1 MLNVFARGV
10 QPAFHGVLTSNA
22 ARSSDLPIMFTPS
35 LLAAMTI
42 AGAFWVGVLA
52 ARRLRDWGDNSRVLD
67 RGEGQL
73 ALASGTGPS
82 EDPSVRRVRA
92 RVAERVQASLR
103 HAGAVQGERAA
114 RDASELD
121 IDTLRLGDI
130 VSIDATAGE
139 TGGDAVVEGLL
150 RLHEGGTTTIVAIM
164 ADGETKRWLIGARET
179 DEWLLVEPV
188 HDHGLAGEP
197 PRNVQPRPT
206 STRVYALARRGQAS
220 VAALGDHGRPSGSRV
235 GTYVYRSGTREA
247 VWLERWGNDVLLGE
261 GRLIDRHTISFLPG
275 SP

>member
-1 MLNVFARGV
+1 MLNAFARGV

-22 ARSSDLPIMFTPS
+22 ARSSDPRIMFTPS

-52 ARRLRDWGDNSRVLD
+52 ARRLRDWGDNSRALD

-73 ALASGTGPS
+73 ALASGGSGPS
-82 EDPSVRRVRA
+82 DDPSVRRVRA

-103 HAGAVQGERAA
+103 HGAMPSERAP

-130 VSIDATAGE
+130 VSIDAVDSE

-179 DEWLLVEPV
+179 DEWLLVDPV

-206 STRVYALARRGQAS
+206 STRIYALARRGQAT
-220 VAALGDHGRPSGSRV
+220 VAALGDHGRPPGSRV
-235 GTYVYRSGTREA
+235 STYVYRSGTREA
-247 VWLERWGNDVLLGE
+247 VWLERWGNDVFLGE
-261 GRLIDRHTISFLPG
+261 GRLVDRHAISFLG
-275 SP
+275 S